1 MSKDRPPSA
10 EDVLPNRRNPR
21 NAGPSTPSKLRVVAL
36 PSTTQHSVLHR
47 LFAGSGGDAS
57 PAWAKAFL
65 AAVGCTYLPLLAA
78 ALIHPEL
85 LWKSPGPCPGAE
97 CIKLPFLHDWNIHFA
112 FLISFP
118 TLVALLITDDAVLR
132 SSLRQ
137 VQEDGVMTILEK
149 DFAAFADVWA
159 KRFRRANFIGQVA
172 GIAIGAVLAYLTKRI
187 YINSDSGFW
196 ISEQQVLL
204 PVGYV
209 YVYCIALL
217 YALITMYVLRS
228 ILISVFL
235 NQLVQRAELHMM
247 PFHPDKCGGFRPVSR
262 LGLRNQ
268 YTLTIL
274 GLNVV
279 LLATMTHYYLT
290 QSSSLKELVIVAA
303 FAYAILGPVVFIGP
317 LMPFRTGMQHEKN
330 EWMRE
335 IAYRVRFELERLRK
349 QIRAGDVAKEDEEFI
364 DRLRR
369 IGGVVDELPV
379 WPFDARTLRRFATA
393 YIVPVGVTAIGKGV
407 SVLFAWATSQ

>member
-1 MSKDRPPSA
+1 MSQDRPSA
-10 EDVLPNRRNPR
+10 VEDVLPNQRDLRSER
-21 NAGPSTPSKLRVVAL
+21 PSTTSKLKVVSL
-36 PSTTQHSVLHR
+36 PSTTQLSLLHR
-47 LFAGSGGDAS
+47 LFDRSGGDGS
-57 PAWAKAFL
+57 PDWAKAFL

-78 ALIHPEL
+78 ALTHNEL
-85 LWKSPGPCPGAE
+85 LWNFPANCPGDE
-97 CIKLPFLHDWNIHFA
+97 CLKLPFLHDWNIHFA

-137 VQEDGVMTILEK
+137 VQEDGVMTISERE
-149 DFAAFADVWA
+149 FTAFADLWA
-159 KRFRRANFIGQVA
+159 KRFKRANLIGQVA
-172 GIAIGAVLAYLTKRI
+172 GMAIGAVLAYLTEQI
-187 YINSDSGFW
+187 YITSDSGFW
-196 ISEQQVLL
+196 ISEQRMLL

-235 NQLVQRAELHMM
+235 NQLVRRAELHMM

-279 LLATMTHYYLT
+279 LLATVTHHYLT
-290 QSSSLKELVIVAA
+290 QSPSLKELVIVAA
-303 FAYAILGPVVFIGP
+303 FAYAVLGPVVFIGP

-349 QIRAGDVAKEDEEFI
+349 QIRAGNIAQEDEEFI
-364 DRLRR
+364 DRLRK
-369 IGGVVDELPV
+369 IGAVVDELPV

-393 YIVPVGVTAIGKGV
+393 YIVPVGVTIIGKGF
-407 SVLFAWATSQ
+407 SILIAWATSG

>member
-1 MSKDRPPSA
+1 MSQDRPPA
-10 EDVLPNRRNPR
+10 VEDVLPNQRDPR
-21 NAGPSTPSKLRVVAL
+21 SEGPSTPSKLKVVSL
-36 PSTTQHSVLHR
+36 PSTTQLSLLHR
-47 LFAGSGGDAS
+47 LFDGSDAS
-57 PAWAKAFL
+57 PAWARAFL
-65 AAVGCTYLPLLAA
+65 TAVGCTYLPLLVA
-78 ALIHPEL
+78 ALTHPKL
-85 LWKSPGPCPGAE
+85 LWKFSDHCLSAE
-97 CIKLPFLHDWNIHFA
+97 CLRLPFLHDWNIHFA

-137 VQEDGVMTILEK
+137 VQEDGVMTISEI

-159 KRFRRANFIGQVA
+159 KRFRRANLIGQAA
-172 GIAIGAVLAYLTKRI
+172 GLAIGAGLAFLTQQI
-187 YINSDSGFW
+187 YIASGSGFW
-196 ISEQQVLL
+196 ISEQRVLL

-217 YALITMYVLRS
+217 YALITLYVLRS

-235 NQLVQRAELHMM
+235 NQLVRRAELHMM

-279 LLATMTHYYLT
+279 LLATMTDLYLP
-290 QSSSLKELVIVAA
+290 QSPSLKELVIAAA

-317 LMPFRTGMQHEKN
+317 LLPFRTGMQHEKN

-335 IAYRVRFELERLRK
+335 IAYRVRFELERLRN
-349 QIRAGDVAKEDEEFI
+349 QIRAGDIAKEDEEFI
-364 DRLRR
+364 DRLRK

-393 YIVPVGVTAIGKGV
+393 YIVPVGVTAIGKGI
-407 SVLFAWATSQ
+407 SVLIAWATSK

>member
-1 MSKDRPPSA
+1 M
-10 EDVLPNRRNPR
+10 
-21 NAGPSTPSKLRVVAL
+21 AL

>member
-1 MSKDRPPSA
+1 VSKDRPPSV
-10 EDVLPNRRNPR
+10 EGVLPNHRNPGSE
-21 NAGPSTPSKLRVVAL
+21 GPSAPSKLRVVAL
-36 PSTTQHSVLHR
+36 PSTTQLSLLHR
-47 LFAGSGGDAS
+47 LFDGSAGDAS

-65 AAVGCTYLPLLAA
+65 AAVGCTYLPLLVA

-85 LWKSPGPCPGAE
+85 LWKFPDTCPGAE
-97 CIKLPFLHDWNIHFA
+97 CLKLPFLHDWNIHFA

-137 VQEDGVMTILEK
+137 VQEDGVMTISQK
-149 DFAAFADVWA
+149 DFPAFADVWA
-159 KRFRRANFIGQVA
+159 KRFTRANLLGQLA
-172 GIAIGAVLAYLTKRI
+172 GIAIGVVLAFLTAQI
-187 YINSDSGFW
+187 YITSGGFW
-196 ISEQQVLL
+196 ISEQLVLL

-209 YVYCIALL
+209 YEYCIALL
-217 YALITMYVLRS
+217 YALITLYVLRS

-279 LLATMTHYYLT
+279 LLAAMTDHYLT
-290 QSSSLKELVIVAA
+290 KSTSLRELVIAAA

-364 DRLRR
+364 DRLRK
-369 IGGVVDELPV
+369 IGAVVDELPV

-393 YIVPVGVTAIGKGV
+393 YIVPAGVAAIGKGL
-407 SVLFAWATSQ
+407 SVLFAWATSK